1 MSMTVYLRLIV
12 LGIVLLVFAACG
24 GAPAPTAP
32 PAPPAATPIP
42 PSQAAATEPA
52 ATEVPIAE
60 STAIEPVAETAAP
73 AIEVITVGIDPVFEP
88 FVFIQDNKL
97 AGFDV
102 DLLNAMAA
110 AGDFEV
116 AYVVSSF
123 DEILSG
129 LQSGKYDAAISA
141 ITVTDERRLLVDF
154 TAPYFESGKAPVS
167 FFNPG
172 QGIAIRTDNT
182 TITGVASLT
191 AGVRLGVKT
200 GTTGATFAAENT
212 TAELVEFPDAPAAIE
227 ALAAGDLDAVIV
239 DIPVIVGYIKSNP
252 TAGIRIMGGP
262 VTEEV
267 YAIAVGKERP
277 AVLALLDA
285 ALVEV
290 QENGAYDQIY
300 NHWFGAP

>member
-1 MSMTVYLRLIV
+1 MPAYLRLIV
-12 LGIVLLVFAACG
+12 LGIALLAFAACG
-24 GAPAPTAP
+24 GASTPTAT
-32 PAPPAATPIP
+32 PAPPTATSVP

-52 ATEVPIAE
+52 ATEVPVTA
-60 STAIEPVAETAAP
+60 STATEPAVETAAP
-73 AIEVITVGIDPVFEP
+73 AIEVVTVGIDPAFEP
-88 FVFIQDNKL
+88 FVFVQDGKL

-141 ITVTDERRLLVDF
+141 ITVTDERKLLVDF
-154 TAPYFESGKAPVS
+154 TPPYFESGKAPVS
-167 FFNPG
+167 FYNPG

-182 TITGVASLT
+182 TITGVESLT
-191 AGVRLGVKT
+191 EGVRLGVKT

-212 TAELVEFPDAPAAIE
+212 TAELVEFPASPAAIE

-252 TAGIRIMGGP
+252 AAGIRIMGGP

-267 YAIAVGKERP
+267 YAIAVGKEKP

-290 QENGAYDQIY
+290 QDSGAYDQIY
-300 NHWFGAP
+300 NHWFGTP